1 MKCIHECKGFR
12 VSVDHYRNENGM
24 CGERLLHDLKVA
36 HDEAKMRGHA
46 MERVM
51 SSDDGPEHAL
61 DMGVRH
67 DGFNIL
73 LTGW

>member
-1 MKCIHECKGFR
+1 
-12 VSVDHYRNENGM
+12 M